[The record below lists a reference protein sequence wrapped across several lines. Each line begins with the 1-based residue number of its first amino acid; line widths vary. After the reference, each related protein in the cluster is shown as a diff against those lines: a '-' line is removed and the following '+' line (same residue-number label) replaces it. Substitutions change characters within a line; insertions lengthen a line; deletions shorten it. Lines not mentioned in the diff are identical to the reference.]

1 MKRINEYLS
10 SKVTVSDDDYL
21 MKGVDYKKWKWRPSY
36 SEDNYLR
43 KCKETV
49 KNFAKSSF
57 AESLYP
63 NVKKDEILEMM
74 YRDTYKAFMSADTNK
89 SEQEIEEFCNSQMK
103 CLNKVKRELGWGQY
117 EYSCLE
123 QGWWVFMA
131 WVINEKYK

>member
-10 SKVTVSDDDYL
+10 TKVNVSHDDYL
-21 MKGVDYKKWKWRPSY
+21 MQGVDYKKWKWRSSY

-74 YRDTYKAFMSADTNK
+74 YRDTYKAFMSADTNQ
-89 SEQEIEEFCNSQMK
+89 SEQEIEKMCNDQMK
-103 CLNKVKRELGWGQY
+103 LLNKIKRELGWGQY

-123 QGWWVFMA
+123 QGWWVFIA
-131 WVINEKYK
+131 WVIDEKYR